1 VFVEN
6 NLANFKERHL
16 RFSAGQVGNKSIFNV
31 VGFDMIQYYD
41 QLTKGGHFSMAF
53 TLEEN
58 TYNGMTTLQ
67 LRIKDLIF
75 E

>member
-1 VFVEN
+1 
-6 NLANFKERHL
+6 
-16 RFSAGQVGNKSIFNV
+16 
-31 VGFDMIQYYD
+31 
-41 QLTKGGHFSMAF
+41 MAF

-75 E
+75 EWHDIESREFIEKI